1 MNKICERCDTRCRLK
16 MCDGRDGDF
25 KYCFRR
31 TGSTDGLKET
41 ITPFN
46 TLHELYE
53 KQPWLDWIDQE
64 SLLLSNE
71 PYGDTNMVVLWG
83 SYKEIYGSR
92 LLSPCGF
99 VTVEDATKMDP
110 VVWSDEV

>member
-1 MNKICERCDTRCRLK
+1 MMLLK
-16 MCDGRDGDF
+16 EI
-25 KYCFRR
+25 R
-31 TGSTDGLKET
+31 TVIILIDDSPMPAEFNFMYGLKET

-71 PYGDTNMVVLWG
+71 PYGDTNMVLLWG